1 MGPSLAT
8 WRKSASARIRIWR
21 DPLVGRCERE
31 SVPLRVTASIIV
43 DNYPATPFREA
54 SGDLEQTGCDLG
66 FVLWYHYEESPFWQ
80 VVS

>member
-1 MGPSLAT
+1 M
-8 WRKSASARIRIWR
+8 
-21 DPLVGRCERE
+21 GRCERE
-31 SVPLRVTASIIV
+31 SVLLQVTANTIV
-43 DNYPATPFREA
+43 DDCFATPFREA